1 LTTRYDKARVAQLK
15 PIWAEI
21 QKLKLPPLRFRKLG
35 AICNALEAQI
45 EDGGDHPQ
53 VNQLLLDT
61 LRAGILHQVGERQ
74 ARGALRAIAAFE
86 QAEAKRWAQVKA
98 GTLPPIE
105 LDADEKLDDLMQA
118 GYTLIYDQN
127 QLAGG
132 CDRWLEA
139 WELVKQ
145 LATPAMRTPEAFDRA
160 YPLAQSVFNWTSD
173 MEMELGNAGLSDAR
187 YHEHRMRFVREYL
200 SQFPDEDGLSYLNM
214 RRAEGEALWHLG
226 RQAEAEAVYRAL
238 VEKMPDQAWA
248 YIGWADN
255 YYLGRG
261 AVKDYPAAEAILR
274 RALARPN
281 LEDREDV
288 LQRLIDMYDEWGKP
302 EMQPPLAA
310 QLAQLET
317 TDRIWSPLAH
327 AKVEELTQAGAAPPG
342 IQRPRRNDPCW
353 CGSGKKY
360 KRCHMKSDRA

>member
-1 LTTRYDKARVAQLK
+1 
-15 PIWAEI
+15 
-21 QKLKLPPLRFRKLG
+21 
-35 AICNALEAQI
+35 
-45 EDGGDHPQ
+45 
-53 VNQLLLDT
+53 
-61 LRAGILHQVGERQ
+61 
-74 ARGALRAIAAFE
+74 
-86 QAEAKRWAQVKA
+86 
-98 GTLPPIE
+98 
-105 LDADEKLDDLMQA
+105 
-118 GYTLIYDQN
+118 
-127 QLAGG
+127 
-132 CDRWLEA
+132 
-139 WELVKQ
+139 
-145 LATPAMRTPEAFDRA
+145 
-160 YPLAQSVFNWTSD
+160 
-173 MEMELGNAGLSDAR
+173 
-187 YHEHRMRFVREYL
+187 MRFVREYL